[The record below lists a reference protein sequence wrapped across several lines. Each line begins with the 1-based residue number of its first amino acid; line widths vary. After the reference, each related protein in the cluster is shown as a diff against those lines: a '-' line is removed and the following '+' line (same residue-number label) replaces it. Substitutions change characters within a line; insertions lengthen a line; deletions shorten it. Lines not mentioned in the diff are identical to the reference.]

1 MKGEA
6 HHKQWSQTEK
16 KFLLQNMHLPT
27 SKLSEALGRTDKA
40 ILQKISKLTPAG
52 TRIKRK
58 QAAKQATFHFS
69 KDPLQDIINNKV
81 ASPIQ
86 VDATAVDKMFDM
98 RPRNHEVVEA
108 KTIVEDTVVEEKGI
122 EELETP
128 PEGFTIDLD
137 TMDITI
143 NGKTQRISVRFK
155 EC

>member
-69 KDPLQDIINNKV
+69 KDPLQDIIDKKV

-86 VDATAVDKMFDM
+86 VDATTVDKMFDT

-108 KTIVEDTVVEEKGI
+108 KSIVKEEII
-122 EELETP
+122 EELEAP